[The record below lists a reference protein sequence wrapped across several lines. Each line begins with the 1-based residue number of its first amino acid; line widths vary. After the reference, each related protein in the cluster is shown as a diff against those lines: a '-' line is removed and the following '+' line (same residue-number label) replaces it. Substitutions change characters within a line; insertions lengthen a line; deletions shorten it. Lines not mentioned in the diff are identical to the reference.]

1 MKTKIPATK
10 AASSVPASTENSERA
25 NELAR
30 TIAEAFS
37 DTENLATYQILCRN
51 YPESAVRGAYRS
63 ALGVPDEKVKRS
75 RLALFTFLVKKYA
88 ADTK

>member
-1 MKTKIPATK
+1 MKTNIPAAK
-10 AASSVPASTENSERA
+10 AASSASASTEDSERA

-37 DTENLATYQILCRN
+37 DTDNLATYQILCRK
-51 YPESAVRGAYRS
+51 YPDSAVRAAHRA
-63 ALGVPDEKVKRS
+63 ALSVPDEKVKRS

>member
-1 MKTKIPATK
+1 MKTNIPAAK
-10 AASSVPASTENSERA
+10 AGSTAPRSAEDSERA

-30 TIAEAFS
+30 TIAQAFL
-37 DTENLATYQILCRN
+37 DTDNLATYQILCRK
-51 YPESAVRGAYRS
+51 YSDSGVKAAYRA
-63 ALGVPDEKVKRS
+63 ALSVPDEKVKRS